1 MSSAPFTQRGQGRL
15 YWRDVWVLYAREMRA
30 ALREKTIVLNSLFI
44 PVFLYPLLLW
54 AVFSG
59 ITFVMGQTEGF
70 ICRAAISGW
79 PAAHPKLRLILEH
92 NDKLDLVEPMDLE
105 RAKQQIRT
113 GELDALVQFL
123 PASGT
128 KAALPGNFEARI
140 TYDSSRERSEE
151 AQKRLSGA
159 VDQYRQDWV
168 KREARQRGIDAA
180 GWQGFVV
187 SFQNVAST
195 KQMGAFM
202 LGLVAPIMFV
212 VMVALGCFYPAID
225 CIAGERERNTWE
237 TLMSTAASRLSVVT
251 AKYLYV
257 ASLGGLAGILNL
269 LVIAATLRP
278 VLAPLLG
285 RAGVMFDYA
294 LTPGAL
300 PVAAVAAVLLA
311 GFVVAGMMLFA
322 SFARTFKEGQAM
334 ITPFYML
341 TIVPIVFLEVPGTKF
356 TLPMACAP
364 IVNVTMMVR
373 EALSGV
379 FHWPQIGLTVAS
391 SLLAI
396 ALCLWLATFLLQFED
411 VVLGSFN
418 GSFHKFI
425 QQRLRKSRRP
435 HPSL

>member
-1 MSSAPFTQRGQGRL
+1 
-15 YWRDVWVLYAREMRA
+15 
-30 ALREKTIVLNSLFI
+30 
-44 PVFLYPLLLW
+44 
-54 AVFSG
+54 
-59 ITFVMGQTEGF
+59 
-70 ICRAAISGW
+70 
-79 PAAHPKLRLILEH
+79 
-92 NDKLDLVEPMDLE
+92 
-105 RAKQQIRT
+105 
-113 GELDALVQFL
+113 
-123 PASGT
+123 
-128 KAALPGNFEARI
+128 
-140 TYDSSRERSEE
+140 
-151 AQKRLSGA
+151 
-159 VDQYRQDWV
+159 
-168 KREARQRGIDAA
+168 
-180 GWQGFVV
+180 
-187 SFQNVAST
+187 
-195 KQMGAFM
+195 MGAFM

-311 GFVVAGMMLFA
+311 GFVAAGMMLFA

-341 TIVPIVFLEVPGTKF
+341 TIVPIVFLEAPGTKF

-396 ALCLWLATFLLQFED
+396 ALCLRFATFLLQFED